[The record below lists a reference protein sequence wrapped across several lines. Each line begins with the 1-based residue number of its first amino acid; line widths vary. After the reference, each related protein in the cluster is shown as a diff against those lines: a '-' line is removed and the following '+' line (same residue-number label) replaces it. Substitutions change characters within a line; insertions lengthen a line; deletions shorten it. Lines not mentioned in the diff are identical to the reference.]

1 MNTVSI
7 SLKTVT
13 FNGKKILEFYL
24 MSLYIVLYVLTES
37 VAQRFSVKKGFLK
50 ISQNSQENTCARVSF
65 FNKVY

>member
-24 MSLYIVLYVLTES
+24 MSLYIVLYGLTES

-50 ISQNSQENTCARVSF
+50 ISQNPQENTCARVSF

>member
-50 ISQNSQENTCARVSF
+50 ISQNPQENTCARVSF

>member
-50 ISQNSQENTCARVSF
+50 ISQNSQENTCVRVSF

>member
-13 FNGKKILEFYL
+13 FNGRKILEFYL
-24 MSLYIVLYVLTES
+24 MSVYIVLYVLTES

>member
-50 ISQNSQENTCARVSF
+50 ISQNSQENTYARVSF

>member
-24 MSLYIVLYVLTES
+24 MSLYIVLYGLTES

-50 ISQNSQENTCARVSF
+50 IS
-65 FNKVY
+65 